1 MLASLISKVF
11 SQADVYES
19 HRDTFGALRGSVL
32 YARTRVRPGLAGRR
46 VTISIPGTDI
56 PITVRLGSSDIN
68 VFQDIFICREYGW
81 KFSAKPQV
89 IVDAGGYTGMSAA
102 FFAHQYPEATIIAI
116 EPDAENFGLLKLNTA
131 RFPNVHPVH
140 AAVWSESG
148 VISLT
153 DPGYGSWGFQV
164 AANPDHATA
173 VAVDEADP
181 ATGLVRAV
189 TFDEIV
195 KEFNLG
201 YIDLLKVDVEGSEKE
216 IFANAESWISS
227 VGAICVELHDRLK
240 TGCSRSFFTAVADF
254 DVEVRRS
261 ESEDVLVARASSPL
275 VPITG

>member
-1 MLASLISKVF
+1 MLAGVISKVL
-11 SQADVYES
+11 SQADLYEA
-19 HRDTFGALRGSVL
+19 HRDTFGAVRGSAL
-32 YARTRVRPGLAGRR
+32 YATTRGRPGLARRR

-68 VFQDIFICREYGW
+68 VFQDIFISREYGW
-81 KFSAKPQV
+81 KFSAKPEV

-164 AANPDHATA
+164 ATHTGHATA

-189 TFDEIV
+189 TFDEII
-195 KEFNLG
+195 KEFNLDH
-201 YIDLLKVDVEGSEKE
+201 IDLLKVDVEGSEKE
-216 IFANAESWISS
+216 IFASTESWISS
-227 VGAICVELHDRLK
+227 VGAICIELHDRLK

-254 DVEVRRS
+254 DIEVRRG
-261 ESEDVLVARASSPL
+261 EDVLVARASSPL
-275 VPITG
+275 VPIT